1 MIPKAHGATLIGIDA
16 MPVVIEVD
24 LRPIG
29 ENQFVFV
36 GLPDQA
42 VADAKVRVKSAIKNS
57 SLDFPYQNLV
67 VVNLAPGDLRKEGPL
82 LDLPIAIATL
92 ASIGA
97 VPIEELENILLA
109 GELGLDGKIRPV
121 DGAVS
126 IALMAAEKGFT
137 RLVVPKENAAE
148 AAVAPGIDVY
158 GMETLSDVVALI
170 NGADFE
176 KVVFQEPTFDETVEY
191 ALDFSD
197 VKGQRQALRAL
208 EIAAAG
214 GHNVLMSGPP
224 GSGKT
229 MLARRLP
236 TIMPPLAVEEAIEVT
251 RIYSATGRGDGRNG
265 LIWERPFRSPHHS
278 ASHAALVGGGKNPK
292 PGEVSMAHKGVLFLD
307 EMPEFE
313 RQVLEALRQPLED
326 AVVTVSRVQAS
337 ITFPAECILVGAM
350 NPCPCGFK
358 GLPEEKCVSSP
369 SVCGR
374 YTAKISGPLLDR
386 IDIQIEVPRLK
397 AEELLDMQPGEP
409 SSAIRKRVMGART
422 RQVARLGPGR
432 VNAKMTPRE
441 IRELV
446 PLNED
451 GQAFMRQVM
460 QKMNLSARVFDRI
473 LKVGRT
479 IADLAGSDTVEKI
492 HLSEAVQYRER
503 AGA

>member
-16 MPVVIEVD
+16 LPVVIEID
-24 LRPIG
+24 LRPPGDQNFI
-29 ENQFVFV
+29 FV

-42 VADAKVRVKSAIKNS
+42 VGEAKVRVRSAIKNS
-57 SLDFPYQNLV
+57 NLDFPAQLV

-92 ASIGA
+92 ASNGS
-97 VPIEELENILLA
+97 VPAQELEGVLLA
-109 GELGLDGKIRPV
+109 GELGLDGKLRPIE
-121 DGAVS
+121 GAVS
-126 IALMAAEKGFT
+126 IALMAAEKGFE
-137 RLVVPKENAAE
+137 RLLLPLENASE

-158 GMETLSDVVALI
+158 GLETLSDVVALL
-170 NGADFE
+170 NGASYDPIVFE
-176 KVVFQEPTFDETVEY
+176 APAEEVAHEY
-191 ALDFSD
+191 AIDFSD
-197 VKGQRQALRAL
+197 VKGQRQAIRAL

-236 TIMPPLAVEEAIEVT
+236 SILPPLGVEEAVEVT
-251 RIYSATGRGDGRNG
+251 RIYSASGRNEGRNG

-307 EMPEFE
+307 EMPEFD

-337 ITFPAECILVGAM
+337 ITFPAECILIGAM

-358 GLPEEKCVSSP
+358 GLPEQKCVSSP
-369 SVCGR
+369 AVCGK

-397 AEELLDMQPGEP
+397 PDELMGMTPGEP
-409 SSAIRKRVMGART
+409 SSAIRERVTAARA
-422 RQVARLGPGR
+422 RQTARLGPGR
-432 VNAKMTPRE
+432 VNAKMSPRE
-441 IRELV
+441 IREMIILD
-446 PLNED
+446 ED
-451 GQAFMRQVM
+451 CQEFMRMITQR
-460 QKMNLSARVFDRI
+460 MNLSARVFDRI

-479 IADLAGSDTVEKI
+479 IADLAGSEMVEKV

-503 AGA
+503 TGN